1 MTCCLI
7 IQFDCQIFSHI
18 IHQIFNQTHKNKVF
32 AFVYPAKNISL
43 WYRHERWWQRLTLKE
58 LLKHNKQINDGETAG
73 NIRNRVSLVPRVLT
87 VHLVYMW
94 SRDIFTKVS
103 IDIMIPLHVI
113 VSARMEQTEV
123 DQTIKRFYELSKIFT
138 YLPKLFLWS
147 KKYLWCNSQ
156 T

>member
-1 MTCCLI
+1 MIVLIMITIQFDRFVIELIVMPQLLYINQMTCNLI

-73 NIRNRVSLVPRVLT
+73 NIRNRVSLVPLVLT

-103 IDIMIPLHVI
+103 IDIMIL
-113 VSARMEQTEV
+113 
-123 DQTIKRFYELSKIFT
+123 L
-138 YLPKLFLWS
+138 
-147 KKYLWCNSQ
+147 CNCVRQ
-156 T
+156 NWRTWKVH

>member
-1 MTCCLI
+1 MTCSSI

-73 NIRNRVSLVPRVLT
+73 NIRNRVSLVPLVLT

-103 IDIMIPLHVI
+103 IDIMIPLCNCVRQSCPIWKVHK
-113 VSARMEQTEV
+113 
-123 DQTIKRFYELSKIFT
+123 TISVLWIFNYI
-138 YLPKLFLWS
+138 YLFTLIIPLV
-147 KKYLWCNSQ
+147 
-156 T
+156 

>member
-1 MTCCLI
+1 MACSLI
-7 IQFDCQIFSHI
+7 IHFDCQIFSHI

-73 NIRNRVSLVPRVLT
+73 NIRNRVSLVPLVLT

-94 SRDIFTKVS
+94 GRDIFNKVS
-103 IDIMIPLHVI
+103 IDIMIPLCNCMI
-113 VSARMEQTEV
+113 WKGYIER
-123 DQTIKRFYELSKIFT
+123 DILKGYEFLTIFT
-138 YLPKLFLWS
+138 YLSQLFLWS
-147 KKYLWCNSQ
+147 KEYIWRNLQ